1 MENNFLTDA
10 ELPATVADIKSL
22 FDKMG
27 NLISAYPSIANVVFS
42 NSSIFIPKNT
52 SGNSRIQLESA
63 SKKIRVIADSNS
75 LLFQT
80 GNIDDSNMLQTMV
93 IDQNGNIYKIG
104 GGSFSALSDE
114 RMKDNILPF
123 TDGLNKVLDIN
134 PKSFQYKAVE
144 GTPTEN
150 YPDFICNKTQYGV
163 IAQELETVA
172 PEMVSTGED
181 GFKSVDLSN
190 LCLLLVNAVKE
201 QNQMI
206 IDLTARV
213 EALENPTPQA

>member
-10 ELPATVADIKSL
+10 ELPATVSDIKSL
-22 FDKMG
+22 YNKVSS
-27 NLISAYPSIANVVFS
+27 LIPTANNIFS
-42 NSSIFIPKNT
+42 NARLLLVK
-52 SGNSRIQLESA
+52 GLESYT
-63 SKKIRVIADSNS
+63 SVSFEGSIKKHRIINYQNTLIFDVQDN
-75 LLFQT
+75 
-80 GNIDDSNMLQTMV
+80 N
-93 IDQNGNIYKIG
+93 DQNGLQLMSINQEGVISKIG

-114 RMKDNILPF
+114 RMKDNIQAF
-123 TDGLNKVLDIN
+123 EDGLNKVLSIN

-150 YPDFICNKTQYGV
+150 YPDFICEKTQYGV

-172 PEMVSTGED
+172 PEMVTTGED

-206 IDLTARV
+206 INLTARV